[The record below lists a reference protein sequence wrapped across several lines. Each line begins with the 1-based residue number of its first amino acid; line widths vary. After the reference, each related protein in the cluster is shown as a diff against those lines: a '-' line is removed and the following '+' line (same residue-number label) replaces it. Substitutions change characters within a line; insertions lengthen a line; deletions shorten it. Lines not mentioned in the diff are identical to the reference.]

1 MDIIAFGNRVRA
13 ARERL
18 GITQEDLAARVG
30 MSPSHMSIVE
40 RGVKVPRMDTVVKL
54 ANELDV
60 SADYLLQDSVAQSRN
75 NQLLSSIMDLPERER
90 DRLLDKAHRAPK
102 QCDHKDRKV
111 LFSIS
116 CFRRTSTVHIC
127 YYLF

>member
-1 MDIIAFGNRVRA
+1 MDLCAIGARIKT
-13 ARERL
+13 ARERAGL
-18 GITQEDLAARVG
+18 TQEDLAARVG

-102 QCDHKDRKV
+102 
-111 LFSIS
+111 
-116 CFRRTSTVHIC
+116 
-127 YYLF
+127 

>member
-30 MSPSHMSIVE
+30 MSPSHVSIVE

-60 SADYLLQDSVAQSRN
+60 SADYLLQDSINQSRN
-75 NQLLSSIMDLPERER
+75 NQLLTSIMELPERER
-90 DRLLDKAHRAPK
+90 DRLLNKANNAK
-102 QCDHKDRKV
+102 K
-111 LFSIS
+111 
-116 CFRRTSTVHIC
+116 
-127 YYLF
+127 

>member
-40 RGVKVPRMDTVVKL
+40 RGVKAPRMDTVVKL
-54 ANELDV
+54 ANELDL

-102 QCDHKDRKV
+102 
-111 LFSIS
+111 
-116 CFRRTSTVHIC
+116 
-127 YYLF
+127 

>member
-1 MDIIAFGNRVRA
+1 MDTIAFGNRVRA

-54 ANELDV
+54 ANVLEV
-60 SADYLLQDSVAQSRN
+60 SADYLLQDSITQSRN
-75 NQLLSSIMDLPERER
+75 NQLLTTIMELPEKER
-90 DRLLDKAHRAPK
+90 NRLLNKASGTK
-102 QCDHKDRKV
+102 
-111 LFSIS
+111 
-116 CFRRTSTVHIC
+116 
-127 YYLF
+127 

>member
-30 MSPSHMSIVE
+30 MRPSHMSIVE

-60 SADYLLQDSVAQSRN
+60 SAAYLLQDSVAQSRN

-102 QCDHKDRKV
+102 
-111 LFSIS
+111 
-116 CFRRTSTVHIC
+116 
-127 YYLF
+127 

>member
-1 MDIIAFGNRVRA
+1 
-13 ARERL
+13 
-18 GITQEDLAARVG
+18 
-30 MSPSHMSIVE
+30 
-40 RGVKVPRMDTVVKL
+40 MDTVVKL

-102 QCDHKDRKV
+102 
-111 LFSIS
+111 
-116 CFRRTSTVHIC
+116 
-127 YYLF
+127 

>member
-60 SADYLLQDSVAQSRN
+60 SADFLLQDSITQSRN
-75 NQLLSSIMDLPERER
+75 NQLLSSIMELPEKER
-90 DRLLDKAHRAPK
+90 DLLLHKAN
-102 QCDHKDRKV
+102 
-111 LFSIS
+111 
-116 CFRRTSTVHIC
+116 TSKK
-127 YYLF
+127 

>member
-60 SADYLLQDSVAQSRN
+60 SADFLLQDSITQSRN
-75 NQLLSSIMDLPERER
+75 NQLLSSIMELPERER
-90 DRLLDKAHRAPK
+90 DRLLYKANNSK
-102 QCDHKDRKV
+102 K
-111 LFSIS
+111 
-116 CFRRTSTVHIC
+116 
-127 YYLF
+127 

>member
-60 SADYLLQDSVAQSRN
+60 SADFLLQDSITQSRN
-75 NQLLSSIMDLPERER
+75 NQLLSSIMELPEKER
-90 DRLLDKAHRAPK
+90 DRLLHKAN
-102 QCDHKDRKV
+102 
-111 LFSIS
+111 
-116 CFRRTSTVHIC
+116 TSKK
-127 YYLF
+127 

>member
-1 MDIIAFGNRVRA
+1 MDLIAFGNRVRA

-30 MSPSHMSIVE
+30 MNPRHMSIVE

-75 NQLLSSIMDLPERER
+75 NQLLSSIMDLPEKER
-90 DRLLDKAHRAPK
+90 DRLLHRAVTPLK
-102 QCDHKDRKV
+102 
-111 LFSIS
+111 
-116 CFRRTSTVHIC
+116 
-127 YYLF
+127 

>member
-40 RGVKVPRMDTVVKL
+40 RGVKVPRMDTVVIL

-60 SADYLLQDSVAQSRN
+60 SADYLLQDSINQSRN
-75 NQLLSSIMDLPERER
+75 NQLLTSIMELPERER
-90 DRLLDKAHRAPK
+90 DRLLNKANNAK
-102 QCDHKDRKV
+102 K
-111 LFSIS
+111 
-116 CFRRTSTVHIC
+116 
-127 YYLF
+127 

>member
-60 SADYLLQDSVAQSRN
+60 SADFLLQDSITQSRN
-75 NQLLSSIMDLPERER
+75 NQLLSSIMELPERER
-90 DRLLDKAHRAPK
+90 DRLLHKAY
-102 QCDHKDRKV
+102 
-111 LFSIS
+111 
-116 CFRRTSTVHIC
+116 TSKK
-127 YYLF
+127 

>member
-60 SADYLLQDSVAQSRN
+60 SADFILQDSITQSRN
-75 NQLLSSIMDLPERER
+75 NQLLSSIMELPERER
-90 DRLLDKAHRAPK
+90 DRLLHKANNSK
-102 QCDHKDRKV
+102 K
-111 LFSIS
+111 
-116 CFRRTSTVHIC
+116 
-127 YYLF
+127 

>member
-1 MDIIAFGNRVRA
+1 MDLIAFGNRVRA

-18 GITQEDLAARVG
+18 GITQEDLDARVG
-30 MSPSHMSIVE
+30 MSHSHMSIVE
-40 RGVKVPRMDTVVKL
+40 RGVKVPRMDTVGKL

-90 DRLLDKAHRAPK
+90 DRLLDKAHRTQK
-102 QCDHKDRKV
+102 
-111 LFSIS
+111 
-116 CFRRTSTVHIC
+116 
-127 YYLF
+127 

>member
-60 SADYLLQDSVAQSRN
+60 SADFLLQDSITQSRN
-75 NQLLSSIMDLPERER
+75 NQLLSSIMELPERER
-90 DRLLDKAHRAPK
+90 DLLLHKANNSK
-102 QCDHKDRKV
+102 K
-111 LFSIS
+111 
-116 CFRRTSTVHIC
+116 
-127 YYLF
+127 

>member
-1 MDIIAFGNRVRA
+1 MTNSKKVILFLENKLMFLGGCNMDLIAFGNRVRA

-60 SADYLLQDSVAQSRN
+60 SADYLFQDSVARSRN
-75 NQLLSSIMDLPERER
+75 NQLLSTIMDLPDRER
-90 DRLLDKAHRAPK
+90 DRLLNMAAKTQK
-102 QCDHKDRKV
+102 
-111 LFSIS
+111 
-116 CFRRTSTVHIC
+116 
-127 YYLF
+127 

>member
-13 ARERL
+13 ARECL

-60 SADYLLQDSVAQSRN
+60 SADFLLQDSITQSRN
-75 NQLLSSIMDLPERER
+75 NQLLSSIMELPERER
-90 DRLLDKAHRAPK
+90 DRLLHKAN
-102 QCDHKDRKV
+102 
-111 LFSIS
+111 
-116 CFRRTSTVHIC
+116 TSKK
-127 YYLF
+127 

>member
-13 ARERL
+13 AREHL

-60 SADYLLQDSVAQSRN
+60 SADFLLQDSITQSRN
-75 NQLLSSIMDLPERER
+75 NQLLSSIMELPERER
-90 DRLLDKAHRAPK
+90 DRLLHKAN
-102 QCDHKDRKV
+102 
-111 LFSIS
+111 
-116 CFRRTSTVHIC
+116 TSKK
-127 YYLF
+127 

>member
-60 SADYLLQDSVAQSRN
+60 SADFLLQDSITQSRN
-75 NQLLSSIMDLPERER
+75 NQLLSSIMELPERER
-90 DRLLDKAHRAPK
+90 DRLLHKAN
-102 QCDHKDRKV
+102 
-111 LFSIS
+111 
-116 CFRRTSTVHIC
+116 TSKK
-127 YYLF
+127 

>member
-60 SADYLLQDSVAQSRN
+60 SADFLLQDSITQSRN
-75 NQLLSSIMDLPERER
+75 YQLLSSIMELPERER
-90 DRLLDKAHRAPK
+90 DRLQHKANN
-102 QCDHKDRKV
+102 RKK
-111 LFSIS
+111 
-116 CFRRTSTVHIC
+116 
-127 YYLF
+127 